1 MTFGM
6 TLGDPSGEV
15 RFIVGGV
22 AFIDPF
28 DKIDASLKDP
38 CWQFLNWFISKKY
51 FELKLICN
59 ENVTTCSSQVKH
71 KIFQTFS

>member
-22 AFIDPF
+22 AFIDPL

-38 CWQFLNWFISKKY
+38 YWLFANWFYWIKDY
-51 FELKLICN
+51 
-59 ENVTTCSSQVKH
+59 VKN
-71 KIFQTFS
+71 